1 MYLIPISLISSFCNK
16 ENHTFEK
23 NLSLNEF
30 STCSTSLAI
39 CTYQTFKFWNS
50 FNKKRCSCLAHCLSS
65 RTCPSLHINMFPIC
79 HTLLR
84 TCAMSEKRQ
93 GFWRRESLMQTNTVS
108 LHTGRPTVSWAA
120 AREVAS
126 RTREMIVL
134 CCTLVKSQLEYCIYA
149 CAPQHKT
156 DMELLEWA
164 QRIPWRQSE
173 S

>member
-1 MYLIPISLISSFCNK
+1 
-16 ENHTFEK
+16 
-23 NLSLNEF
+23 
-30 STCSTSLAI
+30 
-39 CTYQTFKFWNS
+39 
-50 FNKKRCSCLAHCLSS
+50 
-65 RTCPSLHINMFPIC
+65 
-79 HTLLR
+79 
-84 TCAMSEKRQ
+84 MSEKRQ

-108 LHTGRPTVSWAA
+108 LHTGRPTVSWAV
-120 AREVAS
+120 ARKVAS

-149 CAPQHKT
+149 CAPPHKT